1 MRGRER
7 MLVTSPATFQ
17 SLSASS
23 AGFRPFAVRM
33 LLLLLLSRHKGRAS
47 RPPTQLLSRPL
58 DAPAA
63 ARELPAAK
71 QLQH

>member
-7 MLVTSPATFQ
+7 MLVTSPATFH

-33 LLLLLLSRHKGRAS
+33 LLLLLSRHTGRAS
-47 RPPTQLLSRPL
+47 RPPAQLLSRPL